1 MKYNFSV
8 LTIYIC
14 PYYKILFPLQAELA
28 KIEELCTGAAYCQFM
43 DMLFPG
49 AVNDDHWFRWS
60 CNYDDDDDDDDI
72 NPRMKVAKFFHNLAK
87 CGRLIP
93 RGLPLSASR
102 LTLSEMCNNT
112 AVNVNYDPHFCN
124 LWADSGDDD
133 RDEIIIWI
141 MWSSFLYSTNQTLLA
156 KLPYLSKLGTLNP
169 RRSTT

>member
-1 MKYNFSV
+1 
-8 LTIYIC
+8 
-14 PYYKILFPLQAELA
+14 
-28 KIEELCTGAAYCQFM
+28 
-43 DMLFPG
+43 
-49 AVNDDHWFRWS
+49 
-60 CNYDDDDDDDDI
+60 
-72 NPRMKVAKFFHNLAK
+72 MKVAKFFHNLAK

-112 AVNVNYDPHFCN
+112 AVNVNYDPHFCT
-124 LWADSGDDD
+124 LEADGGDDD

-141 MWSSFLYSTNQTLLA
+141 MWSSFLYSANQTLLA